1 MSNNILSLV
10 PRMLAGDE
18 LKAKLEAK
26 PYYDERIREKGQAE
40 RLVAMN
46 DIYGVYL
53 PSDMSMEIYSK
64 IYLAMLRSLQKKE
77 SKLAME
83 QRNENFKVLKG
94 QLSVSSY
101 QGIVGGSDS
110 FTIIGSSGIGK
121 SSAISRAIELA
132 TENKII
138 VLEEPFLCKI
148 IPCIVV
154 QCPFDCS
161 VKSLF
166 LQILKQVDEEIK
178 THYYE
183 MAIKSKAT
191 TDMLIGIV
199 SQVALNHIGLLVV
212 DEIQNVVR
220 HKGGV
225 QLVGMLTQL
234 INNSGI
240 SIGMVG
246 TPEVEIFFER
256 VDYLARRSLGLK
268 YDRCEYN
275 EYFCEVCKEL
285 YSLQY
290 VQKRTEI
297 TDAATRWLYEHSGG
311 VIALV
316 VALIHDAQ
324 EIAILEGIESL
335 DLSTLHRAY
344 DERLGLMH
352 EHIRP
357 MVRTLPNSNQ
367 GIKAMELPVQ
377 ERKQETMETFTIEQ
391 LVTMAKKTNMNIVDL
406 LRDKIGLTEIEV
418 EASVV

>member
-1 MSNNILSLV
+1 
-10 PRMLAGDE
+10 
-18 LKAKLEAK
+18 
-26 PYYDERIREKGQAE
+26 
-40 RLVAMN
+40 
-46 DIYGVYL
+46 
-53 PSDMSMEIYSK
+53 
-64 IYLAMLRSLQKKE
+64 
-77 SKLAME
+77 ME

-94 QLSVSSY
+94 QVSISSY

-110 FTIIGSSGIGK
+110 FSIIGSSGIGK

-148 IPCIVV
+148 IPCVVV

-268 YDRCEYN
+268 YDRCEYD
-275 EYFCEVCKEL
+275 EYFCKVCQEL

-290 VQKRTEI
+290 VKHKSEI
-297 TDAATRWLYEHSGG
+297 TDGIVRWLYEHSGG

-324 EIAILEGIESL
+324 EIAILDGIESL

-352 EHIRP
+352 EHIKP
-357 MVRTLPNSNQ
+357 MIRTLPKKKEDKLF
-367 GIKAMELPVQ
+367 IEVPAC
-377 ERKQETMETFTIEQ
+377 ERKEDKVEIYTIEKM
-391 LVTMAKKTNMNIVDL
+391 VAMAKKTNMNIVDL
-406 LRDKIGLTEIEV
+406 LRDKIGLIEIDV
-418 EASVV
+418 EASIV